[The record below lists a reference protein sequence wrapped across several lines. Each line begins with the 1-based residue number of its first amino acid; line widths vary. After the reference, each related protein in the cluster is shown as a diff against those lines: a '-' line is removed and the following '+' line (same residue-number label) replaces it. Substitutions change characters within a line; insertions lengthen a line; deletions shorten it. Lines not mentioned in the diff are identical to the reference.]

1 MKATVFNKTLP
12 DRTFRGMIFL
22 RVAVGL
28 IFILAGIR
36 KFLEPAEMGAGRFA
50 EMGLP
55 APGFLGPFVG
65 LCELLG
71 GLGVLLGLYTRLSA
85 LPLAITMVFAIFLTK
100 LSNFADDGF
109 IQGLHAMRLDGIL
122 LLSSLY
128 LIYAGSGTLALDRR
142 FRRK

>member
-22 RVAVGL
+22 RIAVGL
-28 IFILAGIR
+28 VFILAGLR

-55 APGFLGPFVG
+55 AAGFLGPFVG

-71 GLGVLLGLYTRLSA
+71 GIGVLLGLYTRLA
-85 LPLAITMVFAIFLTK
+85 AIPLAVTMVFAIYLTK
-100 LSNFADDGF
+100 LPQFAEN
-109 IQGLHAMRLDGIL
+109 GLVSALHSMRLDAVL
-122 LLSSLY
+122 LFACIY
-128 LIYAGSGTLALDRR
+128 LIYAGSGTWALDRK
-142 FRRK
+142 FRKK